1 MSIKKTDGSTYIPK
15 PKPKPPEPKPV
26 ETKAKPN
33 TTTQTGQGN
42 QTTRAARNT
51 NTARPQQT
59 RDGFDSGKAP
69 TSTQR
74 GQQAQKLG
82 STTAP
87 TTAQKPG
94 ATDQGALAKIGLTP
108 EDLKKA
114 GEAARPHLEKA
125 AQSVGGGHPEQALEH
140 LRNAALASPE
150 VAQKAIRGLAQNLP
164 EGPAKT
170 LLTDEKVAK
179 ELVTNNELQASIGKL
194 IQNPGDTGAVRE
206 LLNNAPARDAVLGAL
221 GNDPQIK
228 AELAKVGLEPQDLV
242 DAGAAAPKLW
252 DAAEKIKAGEVKA
265 GLEDIQAA
273 VEAAPGLAAKIGEK
287 LEKLL
292 PQGVKDQFAKLGI
305 TPEQIRTAGPALPHL
320 YEAADA
326 ASKQDWGKAFNALKE
341 AAIAAPDLTTQAMK
355 GLAKQLPAELGA
367 VKTLLTDDK
376 FLEEVVTNRDL
387 HGQVGKLFDEST
399 RMEGLRGLLNNDKVR
414 DSALTALGNDP
425 KIKEQLSKIGLEP
438 KDLVEAGAA
447 APKLLDAAEKIQ
459 KGDVKAGLEDI
470 QKAVEAAP
478 GLAAKIGDKLL
489 KILPQNVKDQFAKL
503 GITPEQIRT
512 AGPALPHLYEAADAA
527 SKQEWGKAFNALKEA
542 AIAAPDLTTQ
552 AMKGLAKQLPPQLG
566 AVKTLLTDEKFL
578 KEVVS
583 NRDLHSQVGKLFD
596 ESTRMEGL
604 RGLLNNDKVRDTA
617 LTALGNDP
625 KVKEHLAKIGLEPK
639 DLVEAGAAAPKL
651 FDAFDKIQKG
661 DVKAGLED
669 LQKAV
674 EAAPGLAA
682 KIGNKLVSA
691 LPQTVKDQFAKL
703 GITPEQI
710 RTAGPALPHLFEAA
724 DAASK
729 QEWGKAFNALK
740 EAAIAAPDL
749 TTQAMK
755 GLAQQLPAEMG
766 PVKTLLTDEKFLK
779 ELVTNR
785 DLHSQVGKLFNE
797 STRLEGLR
805 GLLGNDAARDTALT
819 ALSNDPKV
827 QEMLTKAGLTQQDL
841 LQAGKAAPHLF
852 DSVKAF
858 SEGKIDEGITALGE
872 AAEAAPE
879 LLNKI
884 GEKLINKLPEGLRK
898 NITDL
903 GITPSELIQAG
914 RALPDLL
921 KAGQALGQGDFQQAL
936 SSLQSAAGKM
946 PPAIIEKAI
955 TTTAG
960 KLPDDGFGG
969 VVKSMLTDKDFVH
982 QLVANPDV
990 HAAFEKMMNGDL
1002 VQGTKDLLTNPD
1014 LAAAA
1019 GNALAKNTQLMDKL
1033 KPFGIETGED
1043 IAALGGA
1050 VFDVMEA
1057 GKQIAEGKPGEA
1069 LKSLGEALEQV
1080 PPELRGRMAGKLA
1093 EKLGAPDWAKD
1104 TIVAAASLLG
1114 NDEVGGALGT
1124 AFDALKNG
1132 DISGFVRGLA
1142 TTGKKIAE
1150 TAPDAAKAFL
1160 NSLSHIPGSL
1170 GELFADRE
1178 LNEAM
1183 VDSGAVTNLFEA
1195 AEKLSTG
1202 DIGGALKEIAEAGGA
1217 LLTQGDHFEVAG
1229 QELPFG
1235 EQGIENM
1242 TRLFGR
1248 FVDALP
1254 DELKEKIAKE
1264 SAKFAAKAG
1273 LKSVPFLGNVISAG
1287 SAIGSAKDLWD
1298 ELQKDPKDGLDIA
1311 LAAGQLGLDVAGA
1324 IPGLNSIT
1332 GPLQIVLGTAKVIK
1346 GASDLIG
1353 DLSQFQ
1359 QSLVGA

>member
-1 MSIKKTDGSTYIPK
+1 MSIKKTDGSTYV

-33 TTTQTGQGN
+33 TTAQTANPGGTTRTAGN
-42 QTTRAARNT
+42 QVRQ
-51 NTARPQQT
+51 QQT
-59 RDGFDSGKAP
+59 RDGFDGGKAP
-69 TSTQR
+69 TSTAR
-74 GQQAQKLG
+74 GQTAEKLG

-87 TTAQKPG
+87 AGTQPNAAADK
-94 ATDQGALAKIGLTP
+94 GALAKIGLT
-108 EDLKKA
+108 EDDLKKA

-125 AQSVGGGHPEQALEH
+125 VQSVAGGHPEQALEH

-179 ELVTNNELQASIGKL
+179 ELVTNNELHASIGKL

-228 AELAKVGLEPQDLV
+228 EQLAKVGLEPKDLV
-242 DAGAAAPKLW
+242 EAGAAAPKLW
-252 DAAEKIKAGEVKA
+252 DAAEKIKAGDVKG
-265 GLEDIQAA
+265 GLADIQAA

-292 PQGVKDQFAKLGI
+292 PQSVKDQFAKLGI

-355 GLAKQLPAELGA
+355 GLAQQLPANLGA

-376 FLEEVVTNRDL
+376 FLKEVVTNRDL
-387 HGQVGKLFDEST
+387 HG
-399 RMEGLRGLLNNDKVR
+399 
-414 DSALTALGNDP
+414 
-425 KIKEQLSKIGLEP
+425 
-438 KDLVEAGAA
+438 
-447 APKLLDAAEKIQ
+447 
-459 KGDVKAGLEDI
+459 
-470 QKAVEAAP
+470 
-478 GLAAKIGDKLL
+478 
-489 KILPQNVKDQFAKL
+489 
-503 GITPEQIRT
+503 
-512 AGPALPHLYEAADAA
+512 
-527 SKQEWGKAFNALKEA
+527 
-542 AIAAPDLTTQ
+542 
-552 AMKGLAKQLPPQLG
+552 
-566 AVKTLLTDEKFL
+566 
-578 KEVVS
+578 
-583 NRDLHSQVGKLFD
+583 QVGKLFD

-625 KVKEHLAKIGLEPK
+625 KVKEQLARIGLEPK
-639 DLVEAGAAAPKL
+639 DLVDAGKAAPKL
-651 FDAFDKIQKG
+651 LDAAEKIKAG
-661 DVKAGLED
+661 DVKGGLED
-669 LQKAV
+669 IQKAV

-682 KIGNKLVSA
+682 KIGDKLLKI
-691 LPQTVKDQFAKL
+691 LPQGVKDQFAKL
-703 GITPEQI
+703 GITEQQL
-710 RTAGPALPHLFEAA
+710 RSAGPALPHLYEAA

-729 QEWGKAFNALK
+729 QDWGKAFNSLK

-755 GLAQQLPAEMG
+755 GLAQQLPPQLGAVKTLLTDDKFLKEVVTNRDLHGQVGKLFDESTRMEGLRGLLNNDKVRDTALTALGNDPKVKEQLAKIGLEPKDLVEAGKAAPKLFDAFDKIQKGDVKGGLADIQAAVQAAPGLAAKIGNKLVDALPQGVKDQFAKLGITEQQIRSAGPALPHLFEAADAASKQDWGKAFNALKEAAISAPDLTTQAMKGLAQQLPANLG
-766 PVKTLLTDEKFLK
+766 PVKTLLTDDKFLK

-785 DLHSQVGKLFNE
+785 DLHSQVGKLFND

-852 DSVKAF
+852 DAVKAF
-858 SEGKIDEGITALGE
+858 SEGKIDEGITALGS

-898 NITDL
+898 NISDL

-921 KAGQALGQGDFQQAL
+921 KAGQALGQGDFQEAL
-936 SSLQSAAGKM
+936 KGLQSAAGKM
-946 PPAIIEKAI
+946 PPSIIEKAI

-960 KLPDDGFGG
+960 KLPDEGFGG

-990 HAAFEKMMNGDL
+990 HAAFGKMMSGDL
-1002 VQGTKDLLTNPD
+1002 VQGTKDLLTNPQ

-1019 GNALAKNTQLMDKL
+1019 GNALAKNKQLMEKL
-1033 KPFGIETGED
+1033 SPFGIESGAD

-1050 VFDVMEA
+1050 VFDVMQA
-1057 GKQIAEGKPGEA
+1057 GQQIAEGKPGDA
-1069 LKSLGEALEQV
+1069 LKSLGKALAEV

-1114 NDEVGGALGT
+1114 NDEVGKALGD
-1124 AFDALKNG
+1124 AFGALKNG
-1132 DISGFVRGLA
+1132 DIGGFVKGLA
-1142 TTGKKIAE
+1142 TTGKTIAQ

-1160 NSLSHIPGSL
+1160 NSLSKIPGSL
-1170 GELFADRE
+1170 GELFGDRE
-1178 LNEAM
+1178 LNAAM

-1235 EQGIENM
+1235 RQGIENM

-1273 LKSVPFLGNVISAG
+1273 LKSVPLLGNVISAG

-1332 GPLQIVLGTAKVIK
+1332 GPLQIVLGTAKVVK
-1346 GASDLIG
+1346 GAADLIG
-1353 DLSQFQ
+1353 DVRQFQ

>member
-1 MSIKKTDGSTYIPK
+1 MSIKKTDGSTYI

-33 TTTQTGQGN
+33 TAAQTGNQGTAT
-42 QTTRAARNT
+42 QTTRNQV
-51 NTARPQQT
+51 RPQQT
-59 RDGFDSGKAP
+59 RDGFDGGKAP
-69 TSTQR
+69 TSTAR
-74 GQQAQKLG
+74 GQQAEKLG

-87 TTAQKPG
+87 TAAQTTA
-94 ATDQGALAKIGLTP
+94 ATDKGALAKMGLT
-108 EDLKKA
+108 EGDLKQA
-114 GEAARPHLEKA
+114 GQAARPHLEKA
-125 AQSVGGGHPEQALEH
+125 VQSVTGGHPEQALEH
-140 LRNAALASPE
+140 LRNAALSSPE

-170 LLTDEKVAK
+170 LLTDPKVAK
-179 ELVTNNELQASIGKL
+179 ELVTNNQLHASVSKL
-194 IQNPGDTGAVRE
+194 IQNPGDVGAVRE

-221 GNDPQIK
+221 SNDPQVK
-228 AELAKVGLEPQDLV
+228 AQLARVGLEPKDLV
-242 DAGAAAPKLW
+242 EAGAAAPKLW
-252 DAAEKIKAGEVKA
+252 DAAEKLKAGDVKG
-265 GLEDIQAA
+265 GLVDIQAA
-273 VEAAPGLAAKIGEK
+273 VEAAPGLAAKMGEK

-341 AAIAAPDLTTQAMK
+341 AAISAPDLTTQA
-355 GLAKQLPAELGA
+355 L
-367 VKTLLTDDK
+367 
-376 FLEEVVTNRDL
+376 
-387 HGQVGKLFDEST
+387 
-399 RMEGLRGLLNNDKVR
+399 
-414 DSALTALGNDP
+414 
-425 KIKEQLSKIGLEP
+425 
-438 KDLVEAGAA
+438 
-447 APKLLDAAEKIQ
+447 
-459 KGDVKAGLEDI
+459 
-470 QKAVEAAP
+470 
-478 GLAAKIGDKLL
+478 
-489 KILPQNVKDQFAKL
+489 
-503 GITPEQIRT
+503 
-512 AGPALPHLYEAADAA
+512 
-527 SKQEWGKAFNALKEA
+527 
-542 AIAAPDLTTQ
+542 
-552 AMKGLAKQLPPQLG
+552 
-566 AVKTLLTDEKFL
+566 
-578 KEVVS
+578 
-583 NRDLHSQVGKLFD
+583 
-596 ESTRMEGL
+596 
-604 RGLLNNDKVRDTA
+604 
-617 LTALGNDP
+617 
-625 KVKEHLAKIGLEPK
+625 
-639 DLVEAGAAAPKL
+639 
-651 FDAFDKIQKG
+651 
-661 DVKAGLED
+661 
-669 LQKAV
+669 
-674 EAAPGLAA
+674 
-682 KIGNKLVSA
+682 
-691 LPQTVKDQFAKL
+691 
-703 GITPEQI
+703 
-710 RTAGPALPHLFEAA
+710 
-724 DAASK
+724 
-729 QEWGKAFNALK
+729 
-740 EAAIAAPDL
+740 
-749 TTQAMK
+749 K
-755 GLAQQLPAEMG
+755 GLAQQLPANLG

-785 DLHSQVGKLFNE
+785 DLHGQVGKLFNE

-827 QEMLTKAGLTQQDL
+827 QELLTKAGLTQQDL

-852 DSVKAF
+852 DAVKAF
-858 SEGKIDEGITALGE
+858 SEGKLDDGITALGA

-960 KLPDDGFGG
+960 KLPDEGFGG

-990 HAAFEKMMNGDL
+990 HAAFEKMMSGDL
-1002 VQGTKDLLTNPD
+1002 VQGTKDLLTNPA

-1019 GNALAKNTQLMDKL
+1019 GTALAKNTQLMEKL
-1033 KPFGIETGED
+1033 KPFGIETGAD

-1050 VFDVMEA
+1050 VFDVMQA
-1057 GKQIAEGKPGEA
+1057 GQQIAQGKPGEA
-1069 LKSLGEALEQV
+1069 LKTLGKALAEV

-1093 EKLGAPDWAKD
+1093 EKLGAPEWAKD

-1114 NDEVGGALGT
+1114 NDNVGQALGD
-1124 AFDALKNG
+1124 AFAALKNG
-1132 DISGFVRGLA
+1132 DVSGFVKGLA
-1142 TTGKKIAE
+1142 TTGKTIAE

-1160 NSLSHIPGSL
+1160 NSLSKIPGSL

-1178 LNEAM
+1178 LNAAM

-1235 EQGIENM
+1235 RQGIENM

-1273 LKSVPFLGNVISAG
+1273 LKSVPLLGNIISAG

-1298 ELQKDPKDGLDIA
+1298 ELRKDPKDGLDIA
-1311 LAAGQLGLDVAGA
+1311 LAAGQLGLDVAGVV
-1324 IPGLNSIT
+1324 PGLNSIT

-1346 GASDLIG
+1346 GAADLVG
-1353 DLSQFQ
+1353 DVRQFQ
-1359 QSLVGA
+1359 QSLVGG

>member
-1 MSIKKTDGSTYIPK
+1 MSIKKTDGSTYI

-42 QTTRAARNT
+42 QTTRTARNT

-87 TTAQKPG
+87 TTAQQPG
-94 ATDQGALAKIGLTP
+94 AADQGALAKIGLTP
-108 EDLKKA
+108 DDLKKA

-170 LLTDEKVAK
+170 LLTDPKVAK
-179 ELVTNNELQASIGKL
+179 ELVTNNELHASVGKL
-194 IQNPGDTGAVRE
+194 IQNPGDLGAVRE

-242 DAGAAAPKLW
+242 EAGAAAPKLW
-252 DAAEKIKAGEVKA
+252 DAAEKIKAGDVKA
-265 GLEDIQAA
+265 GLADIQAA

-292 PQGVKDQFAKLGI
+292 PQSVKDQFAKLGI

-376 FLEEVVTNRDL
+376 FLKEVVSNRDL
-387 HGQVGKLFDEST
+387 HSQVGKLFDEST

-447 APKLLDAAEKIQ
+447 APKLLDAAEKI
-459 KGDVKAGLEDI
+459 KAGDVKGGLEDI

-527 SKQEWGKAFNALKEA
+527 SKQDWGKAFNALKEA

-552 AMKGLAKQLPPQLG
+552 AMKGLAKQLPAELG
-566 AVKTLLTDEKFL
+566 AVKTLLTDDKFL

-583 NRDLHSQVGKLFD
+583 NRDLHSQVGKLFN

-625 KVKEHLAKIGLEPK
+625 KVKEQLAKIGLEPK

-661 DVKAGLED
+661 DVKGGLED

-682 KIGNKLVSA
+682 KIGNKLVNA
-691 LPQTVKDQFAKL
+691 LPQSVKDQFAKL

-729 QEWGKAFNALK
+729 QDWGKAFNALK
-740 EAAIAAPDL
+740 EAAISAPDL
-749 TTQAMK
+749 TTQALK

-779 ELVTNR
+779 ELVSNR

-858 SEGKIDEGITALGE
+858 SEGKIDEGITALGA

-884 GEKLINKLPEGLRK
+884 GEKLISKLPEGLRK

-960 KLPDDGFGG
+960 KLPDEGFGG
-969 VVKSMLTDKDFVH
+969 VVKSLLTDKDFVH
-982 QLVANPDV
+982 QLVSSTDV
-990 HAAFEKMMNGDL
+990 HAAFQKMMTGDL
-1002 VQGTKDLLTNPD
+1002 VQGTKDLLTNPA
-1014 LAAAA
+1014 LASAA
-1019 GNALAKNTQLMDKL
+1019 GNALAKNTQLMEKL
-1033 KPFGIETGED
+1033 KPFGIETGAD

-1069 LKSLGEALEQV
+1069 LKSLGEALAQV

-1132 DISGFVRGLA
+1132 DISGFVKGLA
-1142 TTGKKIAE
+1142 TTGKTIAQ

-1160 NSLSHIPGSL
+1160 NSLSNIPGSL

-1235 EQGIENM
+1235 RQGIENM

-1298 ELQKDPKDGLDIA
+1298 ELRKDPKDGLDIA
-1311 LAAGQLGLDVAGA
+1311 LAAGQLGLDVAGVV
-1324 IPGLNSIT
+1324 PGLNSIT

-1346 GASDLIG
+1346 GAADLVG